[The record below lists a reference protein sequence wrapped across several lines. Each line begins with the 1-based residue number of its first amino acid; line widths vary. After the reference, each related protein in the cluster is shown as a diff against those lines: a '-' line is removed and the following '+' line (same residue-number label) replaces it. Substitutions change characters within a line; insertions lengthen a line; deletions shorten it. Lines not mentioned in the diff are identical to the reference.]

1 MVRFPWGIKQAECRG
16 RGEPAVR
23 GPRWPGAL
31 FAAGCVLAAAIPAGA
46 LDNSD
51 HWVTRPES
59 GVITVIGVAGRQR
72 KLDDA
77 IADALA
83 DAARKVSLYY
93 GVYGEVSVVLK
104 SGSNYLDYYADTDY
118 SLVIRQDADAYLGSL
133 VYNKETD
140 VFEKNGAVYVRAR
153 YSGVSSVPEYK
164 SELQNGAP
172 SWVREYQAE
181 IPGFMAGIGASKNK
195 GSLQRTLRASYENA
209 IVSLLP
215 RLATKMEGSVIDNQS
230 RGGEGGKLTQNVS
243 VSYGV
248 LSNVMILETWF
259 DKRTGIVWTLL
270 AAKPVAINE

>member
-1 MVRFPWGIKQAECRG
+1 M
-16 RGEPAVR
+16 
-23 GPRWPGAL
+23 
-31 FAAGCVLAAAIPAGA
+31 
-46 LDNSD
+46 
-51 HWVTRPES
+51 
-59 GVITVIGVAGRQR
+59 ITVIGVAGRQR

-215 RLATKMEGSVIDNQS
+215 RLATKMEGSVIDNQG